1 MIKTIIYIIIGVV
14 ILSYL
19 GVDIKRAVESPTT
32 KENFSYITQAGI
44 YVWDHVLEKPVTY
57 IWNEVVVDLVWDSLI
72 EKLKNNPPT
81 MSTSTEQVSQ

>member
-32 KENFSYITQAGI
+32 KENFSYVTQAAI

-57 IWNEVVVDLVWDSLI
+57 IWNEVVMKLIWNSLL
-72 EKLKNNPPT
+72 EHLKSNPPSPQGALNKT
-81 MSTSTEQVSQ
+81 GL

>member
-1 MIKTIIYIIIGVV
+1 MIKTIIYIIIGIV

-19 GVDIKRAVESPTT
+19 GIDIKRAVESPTT
-32 KENFSYITQAGI
+32 RENFSYVTQAAL

-57 IWNEVVVDLVWDSLI
+57 IWNEIVVDIVWDKAI

-81 MSTSTEQVSQ
+81 MSTSTEQVSP

>member
-32 KENFSYITQAGI
+32 KENFSYVTQAGI
-44 YVWDHVLEKPVTY
+44 YVWDHVLEKPATY
-57 IWNEVVVDLVWDSLI
+57 IWNEVVVDLIWDNLI
-72 EKLKNNPPT
+72 EKLKNNPPKIDT
-81 MSTSTEQVSQ
+81 TTQTK

>member
-32 KENFSYITQAGI
+32 KENFSYVTQAAI

-57 IWNEVVVDLVWDSLI
+57 VWNEVVMKLIWNNILEHLKSNPASLQDTI
-72 EKLKNNPPT
+72 MKT
-81 MSTSTEQVSQ
+81 GV